1 MSRPSSTL
9 RPSLPRPSMLRLRS
23 EHGHNK
29 VTFIE
34 LFFDLIFVFAITQ
47 LSHLLLHHFSLH
59 GAMETL
65 MLLLAVWWVWIFT
78 SWVTNWLDPEALPVR
93 VFLLVLMLA
102 GLLLSSSIPQAF
114 GERGLVFACAYVF
127 MQVGRSLFS
136 LWAFR
141 RHQHQVQIH
150 NFLRILAWLGTA
162 GIFWI
167 AGGLQSGEARLL
179 CWVIALA
186 IEYVSPSLGFWT
198 PGLGRSSTSDW
209 NVEGAHLAERCA
221 LFIIIAL
228 GESVLVTGATFSELG
243 WNGITA
249 AAFIVSFVGSVAMW
263 WLYFD
268 VGAEIGTQRMT
279 HIQDTGRM
287 ARLAYT
293 YLHLPIVGGIIVC
306 AVADEFVLGHPL
318 GHGELK
324 FTLAIIGGAALYLA
338 GITVFKWAVI
348 GRFPISHLVALIVL
362 CLLAIPAG
370 ALSPLWLSLATTV
383 VMVSLATWERY
394 NAWRCLP
401 VEAR

>member
-1 MSRPSSTL
+1 MTRAS
-9 RPSLPRPSMLRLRS
+9 SMLRLRS

-65 MLLLAVWWVWIFT
+65 MLMLAVWWVWIFT

-93 VFLLVLMLA
+93 LFLLVLMLA
-102 GLLLSSSIPQAF
+102 GLLLSASIPQAF

-136 LWAFR
+136 LWAFHR
-141 RHQHQVQIH
+141 NQHETQIR
-150 NFLRILAWLGTA
+150 NFLRILFWLGSA
-162 GIFWI
+162 GLFWI
-167 AGGLQSGEARLL
+167 AGGLASGENRLL
-179 CWVIALA
+179 LWLIALV
-186 IEYVSPSLGFWT
+186 IEYISPSLGFWT
-198 PGLGRSSTSDW
+198 PGLGRSTTADW
-209 NVEGAHLAERCA
+209 NVEGAHLAERCG

-228 GESVLVTGATFSELG
+228 GESVLVTGATFAELG
-243 WNGITA
+243 WDSATVA
-249 AAFIVSFVGSVAMW
+249 ALIISFVGSVTMW

-268 VGAEIGTQRMT
+268 VGAEVGNQRMT
-279 HIQDTGRM
+279 HLQDAGRM

-306 AVADEFVLGHPL
+306 AVADEFVLAHPTGHADI
-318 GHGELK
+318 K
-324 FTLAIIGGAALYLA
+324 FTLAILGGSSLYLF
-338 GITVFKWAVI
+338 GITVFKWAVA
-348 GRFPISHLVALIVL
+348 GQFPMSHLLALL
-362 CLLAIPAG
+362 ALGLLAIPA
-370 ALSPLWLSLATTV
+370 AAMSPLWLSLLTTLTLI
-383 VMVSLATWERY
+383 SLAIWERY

-401 VEAR
+401 VNT

>member
-1 MSRPSSTL
+1 MTRSA
-9 RPSLPRPSMLRLRS
+9 SMLRLRS

-29 VTFIE
+29 VTFVE

-59 GAMETL
+59 GAAETL

-127 MQVGRSLFS
+127 MQVGRSLFT
-136 LWAFR
+136 LWAFH
-141 RHQHQVQIH
+141 RHQQTIH
-150 NFLRILAWLGTA
+150 VRNFLRILFWLASA
-162 GIFWI
+162 GVFWI
-167 AGGLQSGEARLL
+167 AGGLLEGENRLL
-179 CWVIALA
+179 CWLLALI
-186 IEYVSPSLGFWT
+186 IEYISPSLGFWT

-209 NVEGAHLAERCA
+209 NVEGAHLAERCG

-228 GESVLVTGATFSELG
+228 GESVLVTGATFAELG
-243 WNGITA
+243 WDSSTV
-249 AAFIVSFVGSVAMW
+249 AAFIISFVGSVTMW

-268 VGAEIGTQRMT
+268 VGAEIGSYRMAQS
-279 HIQDTGRM
+279 QDSGRM

-293 YLHLPIVGGIIVC
+293 YLHLPIVGGIIVS
-306 AVADEFVLGHPL
+306 AVADEFVLAHPL

-324 FTLAIIGGAALYLA
+324 FTLAILGGAALYLF
-338 GITVFKWAVI
+338 GITVFKWAVA
-348 GRFPISHLVALIVL
+348 GQFPISHLLALIVL
-362 CLLAIPAG
+362 GLLAIPAPVI
-370 ALSPLWLSLATTV
+370 SPLWLSLLATLTLI
-383 VMVSLATWERY
+383 SLAIWERY

-401 VEAR
+401 AKA